1 MGEGSHTRTLVL
13 TAAAELRTDL
23 SHTVHV
29 IDTLES
35 RLINSKKRQ
44 VDLKTKNSDLI
55 PGPILFHYWI
65 FLGVTE

>member
-13 TAAAELRTDL
+13 TAAAELTDL

-44 VDLKTKNSDLI
+44 VDLKTKNSGLI
-55 PGPILFHYWI
+55 PGPILFHYSI
-65 FLGVTE
+65 FLGITE